1 MAVVP
6 TRMILTPAFDDTKRM
21 TVQGSVAVNEQ
32 VLITVVGV
40 VADGALPAGTVLR
53 MVSQCGRIE
62 YARFPANAGDV
73 WGVSDAD
80 ATCTLQL
87 NTKALQGVFHQL
99 CDDATVEAG
108 VKLENGPTNN
118 LYASGRTVIR
128 NWIQNQ
134 RSPVAGSSQLQA
146 QLDVLTGRIENHQH
160 DATAEGESSF
170 PHNNLLARDVAG
182 CHPALEAVATGAR
195 SAANTA
201 QSAADAAASNASTA
215 LDVAQQAA
223 NVTDMIQDAGAFTLV
238 ATNAT
243 LASTKTLLNQ
253 IAAWLNERR
262 AV

>member
-1 MAVVP
+1 
-6 TRMILTPAFDDTKRM
+6 
-21 TVQGSVAVNEQ
+21 
-32 VLITVVGV
+32 V

-146 QLDVLTGRIENHQH
+146 QLDVLTGRIESHQH
-160 DATAEGESSF
+160 DDGEASASF

-182 CHPALEAVATGAR
+182 CHPALEAVAAGAR

-201 QSAADAAASNASTA
+201 QSAADTANANASEA
-215 LDVAQQAA
+215 LEVAQRAA
-223 NVTDMIQDAGAFTLV
+223 GVTDAIQDAGAFTL
-238 ATNAT
+238 ATADSKRSEER
-243 LASTKTLLNQ
+243 ALLNQ
-253 IAAWLNERR
+253 IAVWLNARR
-262 AV
+262 QV